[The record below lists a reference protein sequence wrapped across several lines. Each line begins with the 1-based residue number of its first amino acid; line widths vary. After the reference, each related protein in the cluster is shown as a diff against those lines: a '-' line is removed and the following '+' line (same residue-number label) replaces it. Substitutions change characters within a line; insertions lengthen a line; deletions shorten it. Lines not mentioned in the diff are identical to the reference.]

1 MKYSSVTLYEVFLV
15 NHGYVCGAYKTLEA
29 AIKMAKKTGF
39 QCSIFNSTDP
49 FTPIKWVCPIGG
61 VK

>member
-15 NHGYVCGAYKTLEA
+15 NHGYVCGAYKTLET

-39 QCSIFNSTDP
+39 QFAVYENFPNKMVWS
-49 FTPIKWVCPIGG
+49 G
-61 VK
+61 

>member
-15 NHGYVCGAYKTLEA
+15 NHGYVCGAYKTLKD

-39 QCSIFNSTDP
+39 ECSIF
-49 FTPIKWVCPIGG
+49 KR
-61 VK
+61 